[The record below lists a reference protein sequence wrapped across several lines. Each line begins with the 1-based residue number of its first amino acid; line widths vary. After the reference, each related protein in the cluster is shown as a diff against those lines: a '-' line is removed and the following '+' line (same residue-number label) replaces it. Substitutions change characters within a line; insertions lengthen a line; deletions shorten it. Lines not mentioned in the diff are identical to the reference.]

1 MMGSRQRA
9 RSALFHDFS
18 LEDSV
23 PGGHVLR
30 TIDGVIDLS
39 SVRTHLTKLYSAT
52 GRFSINPELMM
63 RMLLQGYVMNNR
75 SERRL
80 CEKVHQNLAY
90 H

>member
-9 RSALFHDFS
+9 RSALFRDFS
-18 LEDSV
+18 LED
-23 PGGHVLR
+23 
-30 TIDGVIDLS
+30 
-39 SVRTHLTKLYSAT
+39 SAT

-63 RMLLQGYVMNNR
+63 RMLLRGYVMNNR

-80 CEKVHQNLAY
+80 CEKVHLNLAY

>member
-18 LEDSV
+18 LEDGV
-23 PGGHVLR
+23 PGDHVLR

-39 SVRTHLTKLYSAT
+39 SVRKHLIKLYSAT

-63 RMLLQGYVMNNR
+63 RMLLQGYRMGIR